1 MGLFAEW
8 DFDGETLTARV
19 DALGFYS
26 LFYCEEPG
34 AISVSSS
41 PIQLIA
47 EGRVTIEDGRTR
59 IAAG

>member
-47 EGRVTIEDGRTR
+47 EGRKAAAIGRPV
-59 IAAG
+59 